1 MKLSHLLA
9 ATRREDP
16 AEAETISQSLLTRA
30 AYVRKEAAGIYTYLP
45 LGWRSLQKIETIIRE
60 EMNRAGG
67 QELLMPIIQP
77 AELWQQSGRWER
89 YGDEMMKVRNRE
101 GRLFSLAPTHE
112 EMVTTVVGGMVKS
125 YRQLPVLVYQIQN
138 KYRDEIRPRFG
149 LLRTR
154 EFVMKDAYSFDT
166 DQAGLDETYQ
176 RVYEAYCRIFERAG
190 LKYVAVEADPGAIG
204 GSGSHE
210 FMVTAE
216 NGEADI
222 LSCQACGYA
231 ANVEKASFRRDE
243 AGQNE
248 PARSMER
255 VSTLNVRTIEELTAF
270 LGVPASRT
278 IKTMIYKATYADRTE
293 LVAVLVRGD
302 REINEVKVLNA
313 MNAIAVQLASEEEI
327 RSVTGAPQGFAGPV
341 GLTGV
346 TILADADVPL
356 VANGVVGANEANAH
370 LRNVNYGVDYK
381 ADQVLDLALAGAGD
395 ACPRCGAPLISSRG
409 IEVGH
414 IFKLGTKY
422 SEKLGIS
429 YLDRDGKPR
438 APIMGCYGIGV
449 GRILAAAVEQNL
461 DENGMILPAAI
472 APYLAIIVPVSVT
485 NEAQWERAE
494 RLYKLLQETGV
505 EVVLD
510 DRAERPGVK
519 FKDADLYGF
528 PYRVTIGDKTGDGVE
543 LLDRKTQEKRLVSV
557 EEAVE
562 FLKNAN

>member
-381 ADQVLDLALAGAGD
+381 ADQV
-395 ACPRCGAPLISSRG
+395 
-409 IEVGH
+409 
-414 IFKLGTKY
+414 
-422 SEKLGIS
+422 
-429 YLDRDGKPR
+429 
-438 APIMGCYGIGV
+438 
-449 GRILAAAVEQNL
+449 
-461 DENGMILPAAI
+461 
-472 APYLAIIVPVSVT
+472 VT
-485 NEAQWERAE
+485 NELIEAANNFD
-494 RLYKLLQETGV
+494 K
-505 EVVLD
+505 
-510 DRAERPGVK
+510 AKVK
-519 FKDADLYGF
+519 ADADAFKLNSDWSQVDTSKV
-528 PYRVTIGDKTGDGVE
+528 PWTK
-543 LLDRKTQEKRLVSV
+543 
-557 EEAVE
+557 
-562 FLKNAN
+562 